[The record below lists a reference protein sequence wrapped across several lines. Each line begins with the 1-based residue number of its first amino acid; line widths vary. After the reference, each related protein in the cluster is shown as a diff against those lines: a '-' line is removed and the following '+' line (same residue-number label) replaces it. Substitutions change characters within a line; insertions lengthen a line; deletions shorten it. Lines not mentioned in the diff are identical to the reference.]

1 MFRFNIKSTDA
12 IYRKWCSFYLRF
24 IKMHKSFLQFF
35 RSTTA
40 VLLFTFSSAMVFTS
54 NDSFA
59 LSSATQQLSSNLF
72 VEIAKKQ
79 NPAVVNVSVK
89 SKTEKPK
96 NNFRS
101 PRRSPRPGPG
111 PGQGRGQDPFRDF
124 YDKFFGGERPN
135 QKPKGGMGSGFIIDK
150 EGHVLTNYHV
160 IEGADEIVV
169 LLEDE
174 GSEKEYTATLIGS
187 DSKTDIALIKINRD
201 ENTPNEFP
209 FLKLGSSENLE
220 VGEWVMAIGNPFGLS
235 HTVTVGV
242 VSALGRSIG
251 AGPYDEFIQTDASIN
266 PGNSGGPLINIEGD
280 VIGIN
285 TAIISGNSGGNVGIG
300 FAIPINIAKGI
311 LKDLKEK
318 GSVTRGWLGVMIQK
332 ITPELAK
339 SFGLNQ
345 SEGALVGDVIPDGP
359 AFNAGVK
366 RGDVIV
372 KFDGKI
378 VKDMEDLPKM
388 VAATTPNAVVNVEV
402 IREGSP
408 KTLNVKIEVLKDKK
422 TEVVAKA
429 DPLGLQV
436 QDITEE
442 LAQSLQLEN
451 IQGVLVSDVTA
462 GGFAGESGI
471 RRGDVI
477 TEINRAPISNLQDY
491 QRLLSSVN
499 KGASVLFLVKR
510 GGTTIYIAVKVG

>member
-1 MFRFNIKSTDA
+1 MYKISSLF
-12 IYRKWCSFYLRF
+12 LRS
-24 IKMHKSFLQFF
+24 IG
-35 RSTTA
+35 A
-40 VLLFTFSSAMVFTS
+40 VSLFTLAMISVPGS
-54 NDSFA
+54 SFA

-89 SKTEKPK
+89 SKTEKVH
-96 NNFRS
+96 NNVR
-101 PRRSPRPGPG
+101 PPNRGPRPGPG
-111 PGQGRGQDPFRDF
+111 KKGPDPFRDF
-124 YDKFFGGERPN
+124 YDKFFGERPN
-135 QKPKGGMGSGFIIDK
+135 QKPKGGMGSGFVIDK
-150 EGHVLTNYHV
+150 EGHILTNYHV
-160 IEGADEIVV
+160 VEGADEIVV
-169 LLEDE
+169 LLERN
-174 GSEKEYTATLIGS
+174 GNEKEYTATLIGS
-187 DSKTDIALIKINRD
+187 DEKTDIALIKINTD
-201 ENTPNEFP
+201 KNKPKEFP

-285 TAIISGNSGGNVGIG
+285 TAIISGNTGGNVGIG

-311 LKDLKEK
+311 LKDLKEN

-339 SFGLNQ
+339 SFGLSQ

-359 AFNAGVK
+359 AFKGGVK

-372 KFDGKI
+372 RFNGEV
-378 VKDMEDLPKM
+378 VKDMEDLPKI
-388 VAATTPNAVVNVEV
+388 VAATTPNSVVDVEV
-402 IREGSP
+402 IREGSK
-408 KTLNVKIEVLKDKK
+408 KTLQVTIEVLKDSQPL
-422 TEVVAKA
+422 VVAKVA
-429 DPLGLQV
+429 DPLGMQV
-436 QDITEE
+436 QDITKE
-442 LAQSLQLEN
+442 LAQSLQLEDT
-451 IQGVLVSDVTA
+451 QGVLVSDVTPGNSA
-462 GGFAGESGI
+462 AESGI

-477 TEINRAPISNLQDY
+477 AEMNRNPVKSMQDY
-491 QRLLSSVN
+491 QRLIGSVE

>member
-1 MFRFNIKSTDA
+1 M
-12 IYRKWCSFYLRF
+12 
-24 IKMHKSFLQFF
+24 
-35 RSTTA
+35 
-40 VLLFTFSSAMVFTS
+40 
-54 NDSFA
+54 
-59 LSSATQQLSSNLF
+59 
-72 VEIAKKQ
+72 
-79 NPAVVNVSVK
+79 
-89 SKTEKPK
+89 
-96 NNFRS
+96 
-101 PRRSPRPGPG
+101 
-111 PGQGRGQDPFRDF
+111 
-124 YDKFFGGERPN
+124 
-135 QKPKGGMGSGFIIDK
+135 
-150 EGHVLTNYHV
+150 
-160 IEGADEIVV
+160 
-169 LLEDE
+169 
-174 GSEKEYTATLIGS
+174 
-187 DSKTDIALIKINRD
+187 
-201 ENTPNEFP
+201 
-209 FLKLGSSENLE
+209 
-220 VGEWVMAIGNPFGLS
+220 
-235 HTVTVGV
+235 
-242 VSALGRSIG
+242 
-251 AGPYDEFIQTDASIN
+251 
-266 PGNSGGPLINIEGD
+266 
-280 VIGIN
+280 
-285 TAIISGNSGGNVGIG
+285 
-300 FAIPINIAKGI
+300 
-311 LKDLKEK
+311 
-318 GSVTRGWLGVMIQK
+318 
-332 ITPELAK
+332 
-339 SFGLNQ
+339 NQ

-372 KFDGKI
+372 KFDGKV